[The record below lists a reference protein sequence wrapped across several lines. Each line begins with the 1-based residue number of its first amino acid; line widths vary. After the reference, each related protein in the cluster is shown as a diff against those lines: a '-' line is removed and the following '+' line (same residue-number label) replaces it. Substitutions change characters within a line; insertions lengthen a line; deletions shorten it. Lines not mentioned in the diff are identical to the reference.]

1 MDNEKLQELKEKYGQ
16 IILVK
21 VPDLQNLDDDR
32 GDPVTLEFV
41 FYPPK
46 AQDIERFLKEMKSN
60 ASRAMKNMCF
70 SLVVEEM
77 RPAMEAAMQKYP
89 AIHTG
94 IANSILDRMGMS
106 DAIELKNL

>member
-1 MDNEKLQELKEKYGQ
+1 MDNKKLSELKEKYGEV
-16 IILVK
+16 ILVK

-41 FYPPK
+41 FHKPK
-46 AQDIERFLKEMKSN
+46 SRDIERFLKEMSKDV
-60 ASRAMKNMCF
+60 SRAMKNLCF
-70 SLVVEEM
+70 GLVVEEM
-77 RPAMEAAMQKYP
+77 KGELERALEKYP